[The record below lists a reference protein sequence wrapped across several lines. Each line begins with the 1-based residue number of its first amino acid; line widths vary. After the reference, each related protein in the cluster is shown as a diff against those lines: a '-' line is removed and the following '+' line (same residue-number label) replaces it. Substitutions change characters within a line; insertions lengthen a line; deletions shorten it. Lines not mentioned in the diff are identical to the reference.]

1 MSKADDPSRDLATP
15 VQFLKGGGP
24 ERAKRLAKI
33 GLRTARDL
41 VFHLP
46 RSYEDL
52 TEIRTIAT
60 MVSGETNS
68 IVGVVEESNL
78 REIGPERSILTLLL
92 KDDQEYLRCTWF
104 NQPFLHAK
112 LSPGQRLLVSGTAK
126 LKAGRWE
133 MTHPTTKVL
142 GDSVSALGQVIPVY
156 SLTEGVNQTQ
166 MRRLVHLAVDECSEM
181 IPEVFPEFF
190 LQEKNLLGI
199 GEALREIHGPQS
211 MELLELARQRLI
223 YQELLI
229 LQLAV
234 AMQRE
239 RMQSSPAPQMEVS
252 PKVDARIRR
261 RFPFQLTDDQ
271 NAAIDDI
278 VADLTK
284 SFPMNRL
291 LQGEVGSGKTVVA
304 EYAMLASVAVG
315 RQAVLMAPT
324 DVLAR
329 QHLKTLKRDLAESQ
343 VAIGMLTGS
352 LTAAQRRDLIER
364 TAENEIDIIV
374 GTQAIAHA
382 LESKELRIPKL
393 GLVIIDEQHK
403 FGVRQRAQL
412 KQAGVDAHYLVMTA
426 TPIPRTVAISLFGE
440 LDVSSL
446 RQAPPGRQ
454 PVRTYISEEGQRE
467 QWWEFFRRKL
477 DEGRQGYVV
486 VPLVEENDESDGMV
500 RSLQQAFEELA
511 SDRLES
517 YRLDLIHGRM
527 GGAEKEDV
535 MAKFHRGETQV
546 LVATTVVEV
555 GVDVPNA
562 TLMTIENGERFGLA
576 QLHQLRGRIS
586 RGVRPGYL
594 CVFASPENEQAG
606 DRLAAFAETNDG
618 FELAEIDFNLRG
630 PGDMFGVRQ
639 HGLPP
644 FRIANLQRDAEVV
657 LGARGD
663 ARRLVANDPELRDD
677 AWRNV
682 REMVIRRFGDALD
695 LGDVG

>member
-1 MSKADDPSRDLATP
+1 M
-15 VQFLKGGGP
+15 
-24 ERAKRLAKI
+24 
-33 GLRTARDL
+33 
-41 VFHLP
+41 
-46 RSYEDL
+46 
-52 TEIRTIAT
+52 
-60 MVSGETNS
+60 
-68 IVGVVEESNL
+68 
-78 REIGPERSILTLLL
+78 
-92 KDDQEYLRCTWF
+92 
-104 NQPFLHAK
+104 
-112 LSPGQRLLVSGTAK
+112 
-126 LKAGRWE
+126 
-133 MTHPTTKVL
+133 
-142 GDSVSALGQVIPVY
+142 
-156 SLTEGVNQTQ
+156 
-166 MRRLVHLAVDECSEM
+166 
-181 IPEVFPEFF
+181 
-190 LQEKNLLGI
+190 
-199 GEALREIHGPQS
+199 
-211 MELLELARQRLI
+211 
-223 YQELLI
+223 
-229 LQLAV
+229 
-234 AMQRE
+234 
-239 RMQSSPAPQMEVS
+239 
-252 PKVDARIRR
+252 
-261 RFPFQLTDDQ
+261 
-271 NAAIDDI
+271 
-278 VADLTK
+278 
-284 SFPMNRL
+284 
-291 LQGEVGSGKTVVA
+291 
-304 EYAMLASVAVG
+304 
-315 RQAVLMAPT
+315 
-324 DVLAR
+324 
-329 QHLKTLKRDLAESQ
+329 
-343 VAIGMLTGS
+343 
-352 LTAAQRRDLIER
+352 
-364 TAENEIDIIV
+364 
-374 GTQAIAHA
+374 
-382 LESKELRIPKL
+382 
-393 GLVIIDEQHK
+393 IIDEQHK